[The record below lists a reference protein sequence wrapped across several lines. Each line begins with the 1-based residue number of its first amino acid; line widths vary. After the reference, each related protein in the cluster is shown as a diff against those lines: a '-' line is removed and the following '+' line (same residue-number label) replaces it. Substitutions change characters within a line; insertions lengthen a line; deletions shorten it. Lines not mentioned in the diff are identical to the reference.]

1 MASKLKKYEALKTPR
16 IVWATQDFSSYDNN
30 KPNIYVSKN
39 VSSEVGK
46 HLKYQNVE
54 IDGSIQDLRAFFNES
69 DQKSFLLM
77 TNGSLIVKL
86 RISIEDKSG
95 QEVVRNDDETYDN
108 LNNIEAFNGVP
119 SSFR

>member
-1 MASKLKKYEALKTPR
+1 MASNLKKYEALKTPR
-16 IVWATQDFSSYDNN
+16 IVWASQDFSSYDNN
-30 KPNIYVSKN
+30 EPNIYVSKN

-108 LNNIEAFNGVP
+108 LNNIEAFNGVT